1 MRRIGPGT
9 TTLITGAST
18 GIGRAFAERIA
29 ADGGDLVL
37 VARSSDALA
46 ALAGELAQR
55 HGVRAVAVPHDLDAP
70 GAAAALAERLTAE
83 GLVVDALI
91 NNAGLGIHGDLTTQ
105 PLTAVT
111 TQVTVNVTSLTEL
124 TAVLLPGMLER
135 HRGAVINVASTAAF
149 QPLPHMSVYGATKA
163 YVLSFSR
170 ALWRETRGTGV
181 DVLAICPGAT
191 ATPFFATAGDDASFG
206 PRRTPEGVVDSALRG
221 LRRGRPTVIDGAA
234 NAISSR
240 LAAILPERVAIAIAE
255 RAMRPAR
262 HA

>member
-1 MRRIGPGT
+1 MRTIGRGT

-18 GIGRAFAERIA
+18 GIGRAFAQRIA

-37 VARSSDALA
+37 VARSADALT
-46 ALAGELAQR
+46 ALADELASR
-55 HGVRAVAVPHDLDAP
+55 HGIRAVALPHDLDAP
-70 GAAAALAERLTAE
+70 GAAATLAERLRTD
-83 GLVVDALI
+83 GLRIDALV
-91 NNAGLGIHGDLTTQ
+91 NNAGLGIHGDLTAQ
-105 PLTAVT
+105 PLPWIT
-111 TQVTVNVTSLTEL
+111 TQIAVNVTSLTEL
-124 TAVLLPGMLER
+124 TALLLPGMLER
-135 HRGAVINVASTAAF
+135 RRGAVVNVASTAAF

-181 DVLAICPGAT
+181 DVVAICPGAT
-191 ATPFFATAGDDASFG
+191 ATPFFATAGDAASVG

-240 LAAILPERVAIAIAE
+240 LAARLPERLVLRVAE
-255 RAMRPAR
+255 RAMRP
-262 HA
+262 